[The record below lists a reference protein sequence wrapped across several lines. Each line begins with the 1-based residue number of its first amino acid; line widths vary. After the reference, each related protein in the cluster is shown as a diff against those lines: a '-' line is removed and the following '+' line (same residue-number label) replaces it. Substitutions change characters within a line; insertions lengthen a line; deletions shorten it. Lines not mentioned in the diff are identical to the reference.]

1 MFFEFDDFDVRDR
14 FYSIEEKNQR
24 LNLFLESLNLEKRH
38 EFRNMCVCAYVYHDS
53 ALDGMVVTGDEISS
67 VFSAAG
73 HKPYVRSRVMQ
84 EVKNHRDMIYRLQA
98 EVEKIRS
105 MNAVYQCEIVRMDD
119 VVDMHRILY
128 SNIARKEAGKLRKA
142 IPLHSAYFHSFIEP
156 SVVERHLEELCRET
170 EHPEFRA
177 QHPINQAVLFHR
189 QFMNVFP
196 FLEGSGKVGR
206 LCMNGFLMQGGYDFA
221 IIHGS
226 ERQRY
231 YETLR
236 DGPEQF
242 RELLLDNMESAL
254 DAQLKYVGEAELP
267 KNSPKVVMRMMG
279 LS

>member
-67 VFSAAG
+67 VFSATG

-156 SVVERHLEELCRET
+156 SVVERHLEELCRQT

-254 DAQLKYVGEAELP
+254 DAQLKYVVEAELP

-279 LS
+279 A

>member
-14 FYSIEEKNQR
+14 FYAIEEKSQR
-24 LNLFLESLNLEKRH
+24 LNLHLEGLTLEKRH
-38 EFRNMCVCAYVYHDS
+38 EFRSMCVSAYVYHDS

-67 VFSAAG
+67 VFSAANYR
-73 HKPYVRSRVMQ
+73 PYVRSRVMQ
-84 EVKNHRDMIYRLQA
+84 EIKNHRDMVYRLQT

-105 MNAVYQCEIVRMDD
+105 MNAVYQCEIVRMND
-119 VVDMHRILY
+119 VVDMHRVLY
-128 SNIARKEAGKLRKA
+128 SNVARKEAGKLRKV

-156 SVVERHLEELCRET
+156 NVVERNLEELCQQT

-206 LCMNGFLMQGGYDFA
+206 LCMNGFLMQGGYNFA

-236 DGPEQF
+236 DGAEQL

-254 DAQLKYVGEAELP
+254 DAQLKYVGEVDLP
-267 KNSPKVVMRMMG
+267 KNAPKVAMRVVG
-279 LS
+279 LN